1 MPWAS
6 SHDENSPT
14 QAQQA
19 QTPAADEQSLTTILS
34 TAEDC
39 TNLLLLI
46 ANTTDTL
53 RQSLLDDFDPEK
65 TNRAPRLPPRP
76 TSSDAVEEKT
86 AEELQAEQQE
96 AEDREKA
103 EYERRVQELA
113 SQKMRDLKTAALT
126 YYDEWRDRV
135 LERTGEAINERPAAG
150 SIKQDKEK
158 RNSSSKD
165 TDSQPHSAPKRLDAS
180 NPSKSPSEQKHNTLN
195 ELYPPHSTPLI
206 SLTEPKRILILHS
219 LLLLLLSLERYPSES
234 RQLLLHLTS
243 SLHLPLSILTEDE
256 SKVARGLIESAAA
269 MSADEETKKKADEG
283 AISRKWKVG
292 LGAVAGAALIG
303 VTGGLA
309 APLLAAGVGTV
320 MGGLGLGATAAA
332 GYLGALAGSAPLVGV
347 LFGAYGGRMTGK
359 VVDEYAKEVSDFAFI
374 PIRKGGF
381 MSKVPGQ
388 AAAEEKDARKLRV
401 TIGISGWLTGQ
412 HDIVHPWRV
421 LSSAGTEAFALRW
434 EMEALINLGNA
445 LGTYVKSA
453 AWGLAKREI
462 ISRTIF
468 GALGA
473 GLWPLGLAKVSRV
486 IDNPFSVA
494 KSRSDK
500 AGVVLADA
508 LINKV
513 QGERPV
519 TLVGYSLGA
528 RVVYSCLQSLSERK
542 AFGLV
547 ESVVLLGAAAP
558 SDSVNWR
565 RMKSVVAGR
574 VVNVFSTNDYLLGF
588 LYRTSSLQYGIAG
601 LQAVEGVVGVEN
613 VDVSEMVDGHL
624 KYRLLTGRVL
634 EMIGMEDVD
643 VGESERLEKEE
654 KKEEE
659 RAEEERKKRVE
670 AGEEADPEQMQKDI
684 DEKNK
689 SSMMGWVTN
698 KMSSLRG
705 PKDQYLSEDEKFR
718 REHDYY
724 AGMNSKGNEPSNS
737 KFGNLI

>member
-1 MPWAS
+1 MSMFSRLPWAS

-14 QAQQA
+14 QAQHA
-19 QTPAADEQSLTTILS
+19 QNPPPDEQSLTTILS
-34 TAEDC
+34 TVEDR

-53 RQSLLDDFDPEK
+53 RQNLLDNFDPEK
-65 TNRAPRLPPRP
+65 TNRAPKLPPRP

-86 AEELQAEQQE
+86 TEELQPEQQE
-96 AEDREKA
+96 AEDREKT

-113 SQKMRDLKTAALT
+113 SSRMQDLKTAALT

-135 LERTGEAINERPAAG
+135 FERIGEAINERPAAG
-150 SIKQDKEK
+150 SIKQEN
-158 RNSSSKD
+158 RSSS
-165 TDSQPHSAPKRLDAS
+165 SQVSAEQSHSGPKSHDKPTPDKPHE
-180 NPSKSPSEQKHNTLN
+180 EQKNN
-195 ELYPPHSTPLI
+195 STPLT
-206 SLTEPKRILILHS
+206 SLSEPKRILILHS

-243 SLHLPLSILTEDE
+243 VLHLPLNILTTDE

-269 MSADEETKKKADEG
+269 MSADEETKKKVDEG

-347 LFGAYGGRMTGK
+347 LFGAYGGRMTGR

-374 PIRKGGF
+374 PIRKSGL

-388 AAAEEKDARKLRV
+388 GAADEKDARRLRV

-468 GALGA
+468 GALSA

-547 ESVVLLGAAAP
+547 ENVVLLGTAAP

-565 RMKSVVAGR
+565 RMKSVVSGR
-574 VVNVFSTNDYLLGF
+574 VINVYSTNDYLLGF

-601 LQAVEGVVGVEN
+601 LQPVEGVVGVEN
-613 VDVSEMVDGHL
+613 VDVSGMVDGHM
-624 KYRLLTGRVL
+624 KYRLLTGRIL

-670 AGEEADPEQMQKDI
+670 AGEEADPEQMEKEI
-684 DEKNK
+684 EEKNK

-698 KMSSLRG
+698 KVSSLRVG
-705 PKDQYLSEDEKFR
+705 TKEQYLSEDEKFR
-718 REHDYY
+718 KEHDYY
-724 AGMNSKGNEPSNS
+724 AGMDSGSDASKS
-737 KFGNLI
+737 KQGDLI